1 VDDKK
6 IIQRMTF
13 ATPEYI
19 YWEKVE
25 GREVHIKIEVAISE
39 NPFPGLWD

>member
-1 VDDKK
+1 
-6 IIQRMTF
+6 MTF

-25 GREVHIKIEVAISE
+25 GREVYNIGLIDNN
-39 NPFPGLWD
+39 NPPPPD